1 MSCCRAFSAPEALT
15 CQVCLDSFQNPTQ
28 VFICG
33 HIFCESC
40 IRGATNCPTCRGHVE
55 YTKPG
60 PYSVAQGVLV
70 LPVMCGSCGW
80 QGTRQQSLAHRCG
93 TKDTQSVY
101 SSYPHLSD
109 EELRRRA
116 MNPSRGSIFDQP
128 GTFQGIALSSEVDQT
143 RK

>member
-1 MSCCRAFSAPEALT
+1 MSCCRALGPPEALT
-15 CQVCLDSFQNPTQ
+15 CQVCLDSFQSPTQ

-40 IRGATNCPTCRGHVE
+40 IRGATTCPTCRGHVE
-55 YTKPG
+55 YTKPA
-60 PYSVAQGVLV
+60 PNSVRQGVLL

-80 QGTRQQSLAHRCG
+80 QGTRQQSQTHRCG

-101 SSYPHLSD
+101 SSYPRLSD
-109 EELRRRA
+109 EELHRRA
-116 MNPSRGSIFDQP
+116 IDPSRGSIFHQP
-128 GTFQGIALSSEVDQT
+128 GTFKGIPLSSEVAPN